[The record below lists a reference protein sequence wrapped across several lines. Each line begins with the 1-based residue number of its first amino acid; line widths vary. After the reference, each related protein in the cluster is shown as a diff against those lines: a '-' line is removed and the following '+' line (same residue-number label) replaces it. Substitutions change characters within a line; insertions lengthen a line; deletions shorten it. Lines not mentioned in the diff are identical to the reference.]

1 MPNRTKM
8 EAPHSLVL
16 SGSPHSG
23 TTTSRERFQKT
34 HLLAMRIT
42 VPVTRPMIVLGTG
55 SPHRNV
61 TCTDS
66 VSGPNTSAGGLTR
79 AGTDNFKPR
88 ATSHRPALAHNR
100 RLTLA
105 IAVPLCCL
113 FLLAVLGCVLYWT
126 RRRQPLRHGTGGRR
140 KSGPEVHRNNF
151 IEPSNTPPPAE
162 PSSEEQPVWQ
172 RPSTAIKRSDDGLSR
187 ITELPSVSDDT
198 PGHRTS
204 RELHEQP
211 LSPTAPPPELPSSLS
226 SQSETINSPDSSSDD
241 FAGHLSGLD
250 EDPFS
255 DRAATAAPMPRQE
268 TSPEISPSSLP
279 PAQHRPQI
287 ETASSVGAATSESSA
302 EHPVTAINTQGPN
315 SVNEEQQDDE
325 PSDGRAVVSRAASPS
340 SELEHSSIEIDDGT
354 PSQSDDPRHL
364 QPAGH
369 SDEPAHHHSSTLN
382 SSTAPPRDNDTSWN
396 PFSSSTIPA
405 TSARSSIVEET
416 ELPPQHA
423 THLEEQRDNSDD
435 DLLDRVQQ
443 QQQQPSNNRAEDTAS
458 SREEEHFLDAF
469 ILPTRS
475 SRSSSSSHEEYP
487 APPLSDRGSWLHREE
502 GEEEEEEQEQDTG
515 ATTTE

>member
-23 TTTSRERFQKT
+23 TTTSRERCQKT
-34 HLLAMRIT
+34 YLLAMRIT

-105 IAVPLCCL
+105 VAVPLCCL

-151 IEPSNTPPPAE
+151 IEPSNAPPPAE
-162 PSSEEQPVWQ
+162 PSPEEQPEWQ

-325 PSDGRAVVSRAASPS
+325 PSSGRAVVSRAASPS

-369 SDEPAHHHSSTLN
+369 SDETAHHHSSILD
-382 SSTAPPRDNDTSWN
+382 SSTAPP
-396 PFSSSTIPA
+396 A
-405 TSARSSIVEET
+405 
-416 ELPPQHA
+416 PQHA
-423 THLEEQRDNSDD
+423 THLEEQRENDDN
-435 DLLDRVQQ
+435 DLLDHVQQQ
-443 QQQQPSNNRAEDTAS
+443 QQQQPSNNSVEDTAS
-458 SREEEHFLDAF
+458 SREEEEHFLDAF

-475 SRSSSSSHEEYP
+475 SRSSSSSHEEFP

-502 GEEEEEEQEQDTG
+502 GEEEEEEEDTG
-515 ATTTE
+515 ATNTE